1 MSDTPRTDDESFD
14 VLDANEEYSRDHS
27 YKNDGEYV
35 NSDFARQLE
44 RELAAMT
51 AELDRLQ
58 VAMNEVSKE
67 PEGRYWQAKYKVSR
81 DALIS
86 MTAAKNK
93 AVGVLKSAERNARD
107 SGYPK
112 TADAYAKLIA
122 ELEEVK

>member
-44 RELAAMT
+44 RELTAMT
-51 AELDRLQ
+51 A
-58 VAMNEVSKE
+58 
-67 PEGRYWQAKYKVSR
+67 
-81 DALIS
+81 
-86 MTAAKNK
+86 TKNK
-93 AVGVLKSAERNARD
+93 AVEALKTIQGTFHCFVDLEGEVRSRAPQWLQD
-107 SGYPK
+107 
-112 TADAYAKLIA
+112 LIK